1 MMGVMMK
8 IVIDTREQTPLD
20 FGPYGCEVV
29 RGGLAT
35 GDYGI
40 AGIESL
46 AAVER
51 KSEDDLL
58 GCLTRERDR
67 FERELARARG
77 MEMFAVV
84 AETTWER
91 LARGQYRSQ
100 MRPHAC
106 LQSILAFQVRYGVP
120 FILVGSHEAAAYCVH
135 HLLARFVAEQETRLK
150 AVLANLAA
158 A

>member
-1 MMGVMMK
+1 MK

-77 MEMFAVV
+77 MELFAVV
-84 AETTWER
+84 VETTWAR
-91 LARGQYRSQ
+91 LASGMYRSQ
-100 MRPHAC
+100 MKPHAC
-106 LQSILAFQVRYGVP
+106 LQSLLAFGVRYNVH
-120 FILVGSHEAAAYCVH
+120 FHLVGTHAAAAYCTF

-150 AVLANLAA
+150 AVLANVAA
-158 A
+158 

>member
-20 FGPYGCEVV
+20 FGPYDCEVV
-29 RGGLAT
+29 RGGLVT
-35 GDYGI
+35 GDY
-40 AGIESL
+40 AVHGIESL

-58 GCLTRERDR
+58 GCLTRERSR
-67 FERELARARG
+67 FERELARSRG
-77 MEMFAVV
+77 MGLFVVV

-91 LARGQYRSQ
+91 LARGMYRSQ
-100 MRPHAC
+100 MKPHAC

-120 FILVGSHEAAAYCVH
+120 FILVGSHEAAAYCTF

-150 AVLANLAA
+150 AVLANVAA
-158 A
+158 

>member
-1 MMGVMMK
+1 MK

-20 FGPYGCEVV
+20 FGRYDCEVV

-35 GDYGI
+35 GDYSIFGL
-40 AGIESL
+40 ESL

-77 MEMFAVV
+77 MELFAVV

-91 LARGQYRSQ
+91 LARGMYRSR
-100 MRPHAC
+100 MRP
-106 LQSILAFQVRYGVP
+106 
-120 FILVGSHEAAAYCVH
+120 
-135 HLLARFVAEQETRLK
+135 EQLCCYRLPNSK
-150 AVLANLAA
+150 SPIKLISNIPLSDSSPIT
-158 A
+158 

>member
-1 MMGVMMK
+1 MK

-20 FGPYGCEVV
+20 FGRYDCEVV

-40 AGIESL
+40 AGLESL

-58 GCLTRERDR
+58 GCLTCSRPR

-77 MEMFAVV
+77 MELFAVV
-84 AETTWER
+84 CETTWAR
-91 LARGQYRSQ
+91 LAGGEYRSQ
-100 MRPHAC
+100 MKPHAC
-106 LQSILAFQVRYGVP
+106 LQSLLAFQVRYGVP
-120 FILVGSHEAAAYCVH
+120 FYLVGSHAAAAYCVYH
-135 HLLARFVAEQETRLK
+135 VLAKFISEQDTRLK
-150 AVLANLAA
+150 AVLANVAA
-158 A
+158 

>member
-1 MMGVMMK
+1 MRILV
-8 IVIDTREQTPLD
+8 DTREQTPLD
-20 FGPYGCEVV
+20 FGRYDCEVV

-40 AGIESL
+40 VGLETL

-51 KSEDDLL
+51 KSEEDLL

-84 AETTWER
+84 VETTWAR
-91 LARGQYRSQ
+91 LASGQYRSR
-100 MRPHAC
+100 MRPHSC
-106 LQSILAFQVRYGVP
+106 LQSLLAFGVRYNVH
-120 FILVGSHEAAAYCVH
+120 FHLVGSHAAAAYCTF

-150 AVLANLAA
+150 AVLANVAA
-158 A
+158 

>member
-1 MMGVMMK
+1 MK
-8 IVIDTREQTPLD
+8 IVVDTREQTPLD
-20 FGPYGCEVV
+20 FGRYDCEVV

-35 GDYGI
+35 GDYAV
-40 AGIESL
+40 AGLETL

-67 FERELARARG
+67 FERELVRARG
-77 MEMFAVV
+77 MELFAVV
-84 AETTWER
+84 CETTWER
-91 LARGQYRSQ
+91 LASGQYRSQ
-100 MRPHAC
+100 MKPHAC

-150 AVLANLAA
+150 AVLANVAA
-158 A
+158 

>member
-1 MMGVMMK
+1 MR
-8 IVIDTREQTPLD
+8 IIIDSREQTPLD
-20 FGPYGCEVV
+20 FGPYDCEVV

-77 MEMFAVV
+77 MELFAVV

-91 LARGQYRSQ
+91 LARGMYRSQ
-100 MRPHAC
+100 MKPHAC

-150 AVLANLAA
+150 AVLANVAA
-158 A
+158 